1 MSLNVFPLSWA
12 TWCMTCNWH
21 TSFSSFWL
29 SSFSSCVSL
38 SSLKHF
44 TWSTKSPR
52 YSARPTSCAMSL
64 LLVRFFS
71 SSGDWMYKKRNN
83 YFLPLFRYGM
93 KVEAFIPE
101 AMCNL
106 SLLPLLPKNRQ
117 KWVSTFV
124 IHFFKSTSTCSAILL
139 SVRSYEPGN
148 QNEEFSISLFSQNFN
163 IKSTENINSLSYF
176 CYCFTWRSLVFS
188 VNKNNSNFSLASG
201 VLRKLG
207 APKKEVC
214 LCC

>member
-1 MSLNVFPLSWA
+1 
-12 TWCMTCNWH
+12 MTCNWH

-29 SSFSSCVSL
+29 SSFSGCVSL
-38 SSLKHF
+38 SSSKHF
-44 TWSTKSPR
+44 TWSTKSLR

-124 IHFFKSTSTCSAILL
+124 IHFFKSTGTCLAILL
-139 SVRSYEPGN
+139 SVRSYETWKSKWRIFN
-148 QNEEFSISLFSQNFN
+148 FSIFSKF
-163 IKSTENINSLSYF
+163 
-176 CYCFTWRSLVFS
+176 
-188 VNKNNSNFSLASG
+188 
-201 VLRKLG
+201 
-207 APKKEVC
+207 
-214 LCC
+214 